1 MKVKSAWKKE
11 KLGSDK
17 YFWFKGNQLE
27 RNTVFTVAGIINI
40 IRKFVFWL
48 LGTFEQLKVAVF

>member
-1 MKVKSAWKKE
+1 MKVESAWKKE

-17 YFWFKGNQLE
+17 YFWFKGNQLK
-27 RNTVFTVAGIINI
+27 RNTVFTVAVIINI

-48 LGTFEQLKVAVF
+48 VGNI